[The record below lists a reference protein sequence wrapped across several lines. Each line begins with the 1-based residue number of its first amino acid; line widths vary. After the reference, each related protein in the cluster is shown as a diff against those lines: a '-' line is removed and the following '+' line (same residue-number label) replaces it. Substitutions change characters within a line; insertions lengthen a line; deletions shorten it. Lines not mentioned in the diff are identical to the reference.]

1 MRLLKTGGIPLP
13 EIYICTN
20 SMDAMKLKGTG
31 IPYIITKLDDLDI
44 VKLIL
49 RTTLERKFPHI
60 DWKEVLG
67 IKTRRRLNVIVSGS
81 TGEPIDDMD
90 DRAIDDTSDQTIDD
104 IDDRDDSPFEVD
116 NPSSCEH
123 EVSEIASSDRN
134 FGGVHGYTG
143 TNEERIPV
151 DEYCADEAASV
162 NIEQLQELGLLP
174 KFMDDIATAI
184 RMNLEGSM
192 RWMDSWNKRLGACV
206 GNMVYTES
214 LPNLIILD
222 VSWSIPE
229 GISATMLELIETL
242 RDRAEADLIVTGG
255 TSKYWSRDEEL
266 PSPSAIRG
274 MIPRSNESTHFA
286 AILREKIS
294 GRKFGNVISFGDYD
308 NPYCYGTLQGKDLTI
323 TDDFTRMFGLQG
335 TEVKRCLHYHTT
347 HRDRTGYA
355 KWCKAISPGCEE
367 VFDNTWCRVMR

>member
-13 EIYICTN
+13 EIYICEN
-20 SMDAMKLKGTG
+20 SVDAMKLKGTG
-31 IPYIITKLDDLDI
+31 IPYIITRLDDLDI

-49 RTTLERKFPHI
+49 RKTLERKFPHI
-60 DWKEVLG
+60 DWNQILG
-67 IKTRRRLNVIVSGS
+67 IKTRRRVNVIVSGS
-81 TGEPIDDMD
+81 TSGNLDEADDQVD
-90 DRAIDDTSDQTIDD
+90 IETSFDQDAST
-104 IDDRDDSPFEVD
+104 PEVN
-116 NPSSCEH
+116 NPESCSH
-123 EVSEIASSDRN
+123 EVSEIARSDRN
-134 FGGVHGYTG
+134 FGGVRGFTG
-143 TNEERIPV
+143 INEEKIPV
-151 DEYCADEAASV
+151 DEYCADEASSV

-242 RDRAEADLIVTGG
+242 RDRAEADLIITGG
-255 TSKYWSRDEEL
+255 TSKYWSRDDEL
-266 PSPSAIRG
+266 PSPARIRG
-274 MIPRSNESTHFA
+274 MIPRSNESTCFA
-286 AILREKIS
+286 AILREKIT

-308 NPYCYGTLQGKDLTI
+308 NPYRYGTLQGNSLQI
-323 TDDFTRMFGLQG
+323 NEDFTKTFGLQG
-335 TEVKRCLHYHTT
+335 TEVKRCLHYHTISK
-347 HRDRTGYA
+347 DRTGYA

-367 VFDNTWCRVMR
+367 VFDNTWRKVMR

>member
-20 SMDAMKLKGTG
+20 SVEAMKLKGTG

-67 IKTRRRLNVIVSGS
+67 IKSRRRLNVIVSGS
-81 TGEPIDDMD
+81 TEECPNYMD
-90 DRAIDDTSDQTIDD
+90 DQAIDDTDDQ
-104 IDDRDDSPFEVD
+104 DDSLLEVN
-116 NPSSCEH
+116 NPDSCDH
-123 EVSEIASSDRN
+123 EMSEIASSDRN

-143 TNEERIPV
+143 INEERIPV

-286 AILREKIS
+286 QILREEIS

-308 NPYCYGTLQGKDLTI
+308 NPYSYGMLQGNDLTI
-323 TDDFTRMFGLQG
+323 DSDFTRMFGLQG
-335 TEVKRCLHYHTT
+335 TEVKRCLHYHTIDKT
-347 HRDRTGYA
+347 RTGYA

-367 VFDNTWCRVMR
+367 VFDNTWCKVMR

>member
-20 SMDAMKLKGTG
+20 SVDAMKLKGTG
-31 IPYIITKLDDLDI
+31 IPYIITRLDDLDI

-67 IKTRRRLNVIVSGS
+67 IKTRRRLNVIVSGN
-81 TGEPIDDMD
+81 TGEDFDGADNQVGIDGTD
-90 DRAIDDTSDQTIDD
+90 DQAD
-104 IDDRDDSPFEVD
+104 IDSPLEVD
-116 NPSSCEH
+116 NTNSCDH
-123 EVSEIASSDRN
+123 DVSEIASSDRN
-134 FGGVHGYTG
+134 FGGVHGYSG
-143 TNEERIPV
+143 TNEEKIPV

-184 RMNLEGSM
+184 RLNLEGSM
-192 RWMDSWNKRLGACV
+192 IWMDSWNKRLGACV

-286 AILREKIS
+286 QILREEIS

-308 NPYCYGTLQGKDLTI
+308 NPYRYGMLEGSDLTV

-335 TEVKRCLHYHTT
+335 TEVKRCLHYHTIDKT
-347 HRDRTGYA
+347 RTGYA

-367 VFDNTWCRVMR
+367 VFDNTWCKVMRS

>member
-1 MRLLKTGGIPLP
+1 
-13 EIYICTN
+13 
-20 SMDAMKLKGTG
+20 
-31 IPYIITKLDDLDI
+31 
-44 VKLIL
+44 
-49 RTTLERKFPHI
+49 
-60 DWKEVLG
+60 
-67 IKTRRRLNVIVSGS
+67 
-81 TGEPIDDMD
+81 MD
-90 DRAIDDTSDQTIDD
+90 DQAIDDTDDQ
-104 IDDRDDSPFEVD
+104 DDSLLEVN
-116 NPSSCEH
+116 NPDSCDH
-123 EVSEIASSDRN
+123 EMSEIASSDRN

-143 TNEERIPV
+143 INEERIPV

-286 AILREKIS
+286 QILREEIS

-308 NPYCYGTLQGKDLTI
+308 NPYGYGMLQGNDFTI
-323 TDDFTRMFGLQG
+323 TDDFTRTFGLQG
-335 TEVKRCLHYHTT
+335 TEVKRCLHYHTIDKT
-347 HRDRTGYA
+347 WTGYA
-355 KWCKAISPGCEE
+355 KWCKAISPTCEE
-367 VFDNTWCRVMR
+367 VFDNTWCKVMR

>member
-20 SMDAMKLKGTG
+20 SVDAMKLKGTG
-31 IPYIITKLDDLDI
+31 IPYIITRLDDLDI

-49 RTTLERKFPHI
+49 RSTLERKFPHI

-81 TGEPIDDMD
+81 TEECPNDTSDLDIDDMD
-90 DRAIDDTSDQTIDD
+90 NQVIDDADGSQL
-104 IDDRDDSPFEVD
+104 EVD
-116 NPSSCEH
+116 NQDPCDH

-134 FGGVHGYTG
+134 FGGVHGYNG

-151 DEYCADEAASV
+151 DEYCADEASCV

-255 TSKYWSRDEEL
+255 TSRYWSRDEEL

-308 NPYCYGTLQGKDLTI
+308 NPYRYGMLEGSDLTI

-335 TEVKRCLHYHTT
+335 TEVKRCLHYHTIDKT
-347 HRDRTGYA
+347 RTGYA
-355 KWCKAISPGCEE
+355 KWCKAISPTCEE
-367 VFDNTWCRVMR
+367 VFDNTWCQVMR

>member
-13 EIYICTN
+13 EIYICEN
-20 SMDAMKLKGTG
+20 SLDAMKLRGTG
-31 IPYIITKLDDLDI
+31 IPYIISKLDDLDI

-67 IKTRRRLNVIVSGS
+67 IKSRRRLNVIVSGS
-81 TGEPIDDMD
+81 TNEDLDGTSNQ
-90 DRAIDDTSDQTIDD
+90 AIDDAYDQN
-104 IDDRDDSPFEVD
+104 DSPLEID
-116 NPSSCEH
+116 NSDSCDH

-134 FGGVHGYTG
+134 FGGVRGYTG
-143 TNEERIPV
+143 INEEKIPV
-151 DEYCADEAASV
+151 DEYCADEASSV
-162 NIEQLQELGLLP
+162 NIEQLQELGFLP

-255 TSKYWSRDEEL
+255 TSRYWSRDDEL

-274 MIPRSNESTHFA
+274 MIPRSNESVQFA
-286 AILREKIS
+286 AILREKIT

-308 NPYCYGTLQGKDLTI
+308 NPYSYGMLSDKDLTI
-323 TDDFTRMFGLQG
+323 NMDFTKIFGLQG

-347 HRDRTGYA
+347 YKDRTGYA

-367 VFDNTWCRVMR
+367 VFDNTWCKVMR

>member
-13 EIYICTN
+13 EIYICTS
-20 SMDAMKLKGTG
+20 SMDAMKLRGTG

-49 RTTLERKFPHI
+49 MSTLERKFPHI
-60 DWKEVLG
+60 DWNQILG
-67 IKTRRRLNVIVSGS
+67 VKTRRRLNVIVSGS
-81 TGEPIDDMD
+81 VSGNLDDEDEPIDETD
-90 DRAIDDTSDQTIDD
+90 DQSVIG
-104 IDDRDDSPFEVD
+104 SPSEVD
-116 NPSSCEH
+116 NPDSCDH
-123 EVSEIASSDRN
+123 EISEIASSDRN
-134 FGGVHGYTG
+134 FGGVHGFTG
-143 TNEERIPV
+143 INEEKIPV
-151 DEYCADEAASV
+151 DRYCADMASSV

-192 RWMDSWNKRLGACV
+192 RWMDSWNKRLSACV

-266 PSPSAIRG
+266 PSPARIRG
-274 MIPRSNESTHFA
+274 MIPRSNESTCFA
-286 AILREKIS
+286 AILREKIT

-308 NPYCYGTLQGKDLTI
+308 NPYRYGTLEGNNLKI
-323 TDDFTRMFGLQG
+323 NEDFTKTFGLQG
-335 TEVKRCLHYHTT
+335 TEVKRCLHYHTI
-347 HRDRTGYA
+347 HKDRTGYA

-367 VFDNTWCRVMR
+367 VFDNTWCKVMR

>member
-1 MRLLKTGGIPLP
+1 MRLLKTGDIPLP
-13 EIYICTN
+13 EIYICE
-20 SMDAMKLKGTG
+20 SSLDAMKLKGTG

-60 DWKEVLG
+60 NWKEVLG
-67 IKTRRRLNVIVSGS
+67 IKTRRRLNIIVSGS
-81 TGEPIDDMD
+81 KGGYLDDAD
-90 DRAIDDTSDQTIDD
+90 DQITDDQVIGNTDDQ
-104 IDDRDDSPFEVD
+104 DDSPFEVD
-116 NPSSCEH
+116 NPDSCDH
-123 EVSEIASSDRN
+123 DTSEIASSDRN
-134 FGGVHGYTG
+134 FGGVQGFTG
-143 TNEERIPV
+143 VNEERIPV
-151 DEYCADEAASV
+151 DEYCADEASSV
-162 NIEQLQELGLLP
+162 NIEQLQELGFLP

-255 TSKYWSRDEEL
+255 TSMYWSRDDEL
-266 PSPSAIRG
+266 PSPGKIRG
-274 MIPRSNESTHFA
+274 MIPRSNESTRFA

-308 NPYCYGTLQGKDLTI
+308 NPYRYGMLNGRDLTI
-323 TDDFTRMFGLQG
+323 NDEFTRIFGLQG
-335 TEVKRCLHYHTT
+335 TEIKRCLHYHTI
-347 HRDRTGYA
+347 DKARTGYA
-355 KWCKAISPGCEE
+355 KWCKAVSPGCEE
-367 VFDNTWCRVMR
+367 VFDNTWCQVMR

>member
-13 EIYICTN
+13 EIYICE
-20 SMDAMKLKGTG
+20 SSLDAMKLRGTG
-31 IPYIITKLDDLDI
+31 IPYIISKLDDLDI

-81 TGEPIDDMD
+81 TEECPNYMD
-90 DRAIDDTSDQTIDD
+90 DQAIDDTDDQ
-104 IDDRDDSPFEVD
+104 DDSLLEVN
-116 NPSSCEH
+116 NPDSCDH
-123 EVSEIASSDRN
+123 EMSEIASSDRN

-143 TNEERIPV
+143 INEERIPV

-286 AILREKIS
+286 QILREEIS

-308 NPYCYGTLQGKDLTI
+308 NPYGYGMLQGNDFTI
-323 TDDFTRMFGLQG
+323 TDDFTRTFGLQG
-335 TEVKRCLHYHTT
+335 TEVKRCLHYHTIDKT
-347 HRDRTGYA
+347 WTGYA
-355 KWCKAISPGCEE
+355 KWCKAISPTCEE
-367 VFDNTWCRVMR
+367 VFDNTWCKVMR